1 MMAKSLWDS
10 GRSGALAASSRSEN
24 ATRFRNPA
32 NGYVETIDK
41 AWLWCLLFG
50 CIYLAY
56 KGAWMAAVLALLL
69 AFLTGGLSWFVY
81 PFFARQLVA
90 KSYMQR
96 GWQLVGGETTD
107 AAPDFT
113 T

>member
-1 MMAKSLWDS
+1 MSTTITV
-10 GRSGALAASSRSEN
+10 ASIPDGQLRM
-24 ATRFRNPA
+24 RNPA
-32 NGYVETIDK
+32 NGYVETIDR

-81 PFFARQLVA
+81 PFFARRLVA

-96 GWQLVGGETTD
+96 GWQLVGGATTG